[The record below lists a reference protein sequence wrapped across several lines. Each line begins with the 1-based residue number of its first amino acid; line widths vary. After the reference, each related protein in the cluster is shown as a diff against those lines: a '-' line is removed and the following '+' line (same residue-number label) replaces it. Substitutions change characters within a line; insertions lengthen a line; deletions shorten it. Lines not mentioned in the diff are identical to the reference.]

1 MTMTARLVDVA
12 EAAGVSVKTVSNVVH
27 ESPHVRPD
35 TRARVE
41 QAIKELG
48 YQPNR
53 AARQLKA
60 GRTGFIALALP
71 EIETPYFAELASRI
85 SERAKKEGLIALMEL
100 TGADPVMENR
110 VLTRFGRG
118 VVDGIVF
125 SPLSLTSEEISDHPT
140 NVPMV
145 LLGER
150 ATPPDHDHVAVRSVD
165 AARRM
170 TEHLIEVGHQRIA
183 AIGHVPDQGTAS
195 TRLTGYRQALE
206 TAAIPLDDDLV
217 VGVPTY
223 SRSAGFDAMNHLLG
237 LTEKPDAVFCFND
250 TMAIGAVRA
259 CHEAGVRVPQDI
271 AIAGFDNTEEGVYST
286 PTLTTIAPDLNAL
299 ADKTLTI
306 LTQRIGQS
314 SSDTHKPGTDVP
326 VPWHLVI
333 RESTGGPAVRP

>member
-27 ESPHVRPD
+27 ESPHVRPE

-41 QAIKELG
+41 QVIKELG

-140 NVPMV
+140 SVPMV

-170 TEHLIEVGHQRIA
+170 LSLIHISE
-183 AIGHVPDQGTAS
+183 P
-195 TRLTGYRQALE
+195 TRPY
-206 TAAIPLDDDLV
+206 
-217 VGVPTY
+217 
-223 SRSAGFDAMNHLLG
+223 
-237 LTEKPDAVFCFND
+237 
-250 TMAIGAVRA
+250 
-259 CHEAGVRVPQDI
+259 
-271 AIAGFDNTEEGVYST
+271 
-286 PTLTTIAPDLNAL
+286 
-299 ADKTLTI
+299 
-306 LTQRIGQS
+306 
-314 SSDTHKPGTDVP
+314 
-326 VPWHLVI
+326 
-333 RESTGGPAVRP
+333 

>member
-1 MTMTARLVDVA
+1 MTARLVDVA

-27 ESPHVRPD
+27 KSPHVRPG

-41 QAIKELG
+41 QVIKELD

-71 EIETPYFAELASRI
+71 EIKTPYFAELTSRI
-85 SERAKKEGLIALMEL
+85 SERAKKEELVALLEL

-110 VLTRFGRG
+110 VLTRLGRG

-125 SPLSLTSEEISDHPT
+125 SPLTLTAKEISDHPT
-140 NVPMV
+140 SVPMV

-150 ATPPDHDHVAVRSVD
+150 ATPPNHDHVAVRSVD

-170 TEHLIEVGHQRIA
+170 TEHLIEVGCQRIA
-183 AIGHVPDQGTAS
+183 AIGHVPNQGTAS
-195 TRLTGYRQALE
+195 TRLAGYRQALK
-206 TAAIPLDDDLV
+206 AADIPFDDDLV
-217 VGVPTY
+217 VGVSTY
-223 SRSAGFDAMNHLLG
+223 SRSAGFDAMNSLLG
-237 LTEKPDAVFCFND
+237 LAKKPDAVFCFND
-250 TMAIGAVRA
+250 TMAIGAIRA
-259 CHEAGVRVPQDI
+259 CHEAGVKVPQDI

-286 PTLTTIAPDLNAL
+286 PTLTTIAPDLDAL

-306 LTQRIGQS
+306 LVQRIGQS
-314 SSDTHKPGTDVP
+314 SSNANQSGTSVP

-333 RESTGGPAVRP
+333 RESTGGPTIHP